1 MKTSKKNL
9 ILGAVVAAN
18 VVLSGSFY
26 LIQKN
31 IDHETRDY
39 QVKVMA
45 VEKKIDKL
53 AETSK
58 GDLLAKAKKGS
69 NTEKENAEQY
79 QNEAI
84 ATRYTQELFNVLM
97 TFNSSEEYAARAEK
111 LKYMLSPEVLEDKR
125 LFGSDKDNTGQGAI
139 DVLQLRSRFESIQS
153 YCFSED
159 DNQITVMSE
168 VRFSASKA
176 GYQAGR
182 NIVIYLSKFDTAK
195 KQFTEVNKLGKLDVK
210 VD

>member
-9 ILGAVVAAN
+9 ILGAVVAVN
-18 VVLSGSFY
+18 VVLSGSFH

-31 IDHETRDY
+31 IDHETRGY
-39 QVKVMA
+39 QVKVAA
-45 VEKKIDKL
+45 VEKKIDRL

-84 ATRYTQELFNVLM
+84 ATRYTQELFDVLM
-97 TFNSSEEYAARAEK
+97 TFNNSEEYAARSEK

-125 LFGSDKDNTGQGAI
+125 LFGSDKDNTGQSAI

-153 YCFSED
+153 YCFSEGD
-159 DNQITVMSE
+159 EQVTVLSE

-176 GYQAGR
+176 DYQVGR
-182 NIVIYLSKFDTAK
+182 NIVVYLSKFDTAK

>member
-58 GDLLAKAKKGS
+58 GDRKS
-69 NTEKENAEQY
+69 
-79 QNEAI
+79 
-84 ATRYTQELFNVLM
+84 TRL
-97 TFNSSEEYAARAEK
+97 NSSHA
-111 LKYMLSPEVLEDKR
+111 
-125 LFGSDKDNTGQGAI
+125 T
-139 DVLQLRSRFESIQS
+139 
-153 YCFSED
+153 
-159 DNQITVMSE
+159 
-168 VRFSASKA
+168 
-176 GYQAGR
+176 
-182 NIVIYLSKFDTAK
+182 
-195 KQFTEVNKLGKLDVK
+195 
-210 VD
+210 

>member
-9 ILGAVVAAN
+9 ILGAVVAVN

-31 IDHETRDY
+31 IDHETKGYR
-39 QVKVMA
+39 VKVTA
-45 VEKKIDKL
+45 LEKKRDKL

-58 GDLLAKAKKGS
+58 GDLLAKAKEGS

-84 ATRYTQELFNVLM
+84 ATRYT
-97 TFNSSEEYAARAEK
+97 
-111 LKYMLSPEVLEDKR
+111 
-125 LFGSDKDNTGQGAI
+125 DNTGQGAI
-139 DVLQLRSRFESIQS
+139 DVLQLRSRFESIRS

-159 DNQITVMSE
+159 DKQVTVLSE
-168 VRFSASKA
+168 VRFSASKSD
-176 GYQAGR
+176 YQAGR
-182 NIVIYLSKFDTAK
+182 NIVVYLSKFDTAK
-195 KQFTEVNKLGKLDVK
+195 KQFTDVNKLGELDVK
-210 VD
+210 ID

>member
-9 ILGAVVAAN
+9 ILGAVVAVN

-31 IDHETRDY
+31 IDHETKGYR
-39 QVKVMA
+39 VKVTA
-45 VEKKIDKL
+45 LEKKRDKL

-58 GDLLAKAKKGS
+58 GDLLAKAKEGS

-84 ATRYTQELFNVLM
+84 ATRYTQELFEVLM
-97 TFNSSEEYAARAEK
+97 TFNNSEEHATRAEK
-111 LKYMLSPEVLEDKR
+111 LKYMLSSEVLEDKR
-125 LFGSDKDNTGQGAI
+125 LFGSDTDNTGQGAI
-139 DVLQLRSRFESIQS
+139 DVLQLRSRFESIRS

-159 DNQITVMSE
+159 DKQVTVLSE
-168 VRFSASKA
+168 VRFSASKSD
-176 GYQAGR
+176 YQAGR
-182 NIVIYLSKFDTAK
+182 NIVVYLSKFDTAK
-195 KQFTEVNKLGKLDVK
+195 KQFTDVNKLGELDVK
-210 VD
+210 ID

>member
-9 ILGAVVAAN
+9 ILGAVVAVN
-18 VVLSGSFY
+18 VVLSGSFH

-31 IDHETRDY
+31 IDHETRGY
-39 QVKVMA
+39 QVKVAA
-45 VEKKIDKL
+45 VEKKIDRL

-84 ATRYTQELFNVLM
+84 ATRYTQELFDVLM
-97 TFNSSEEYAARAEK
+97 TFNNSEEYAARSEK

-125 LFGSDKDNTGQGAI
+125 LFGSDKDNTGQSAI

-153 YCFSED
+153 YCFSEGD
-159 DNQITVMSE
+159 EQVTVLSE

-182 NIVIYLSKFDTAK
+182 NIVVYLSKFDTAK
-195 KQFTEVNKLGKLDVK
+195 KQFTEVNKLGKLDIK

>member
-9 ILGAVVAAN
+9 ILGAVVAVN
-18 VVLSGSFY
+18 VVLSGSFH

-31 IDHETRDY
+31 IDHETRGY
-39 QVKVMA
+39 QVKVAA
-45 VEKKIDKL
+45 VEKKIDRL

-84 ATRYTQELFNVLM
+84 ATRYTQELFDVLM
-97 TFNSSEEYAARAEK
+97 TFNNSEEYAARSEK

-125 LFGSDKDNTGQGAI
+125 LFGSDKDNTGQSAI

-153 YCFSED
+153 YCFSEGD
-159 DNQITVMSE
+159 EQVT

-176 GYQAGR
+176 DYQAGR
-182 NIVIYLSKFDTAK
+182 NIVVYLSKFDTAK

>member
-9 ILGAVVAAN
+9 ILGAVVAVN
-18 VVLSGSFY
+18 VVLSGSFH

-31 IDHETRDY
+31 IDHETRGY
-39 QVKVMA
+39 QVKVAA
-45 VEKKIDKL
+45 VEKKIDRL

-84 ATRYTQELFNVLM
+84 ATRYTQELFDVLM
-97 TFNSSEEYAARAEK
+97 TFNNSEEYATRAEK

-125 LFGSDKDNTGQGAI
+125 LFGSDKDNTGQSAI

-153 YCFSED
+153 YCFSEGD
-159 DNQITVMSE
+159 EQVTVLSE

-176 GYQAGR
+176 DYQAGR
-182 NIVIYLSKFDTAK
+182 NIVVYLSKFDTAK

>member
-9 ILGAVVAAN
+9 ILGAVVAVN
-18 VVLSGSFY
+18 VVLSGSFH

-31 IDHETRDY
+31 IDHETRGY
-39 QVKVMA
+39 QVKVAA
-45 VEKKIDKL
+45 VEKKIDRL

-84 ATRYTQELFNVLM
+84 ATRYTQELFDVLM
-97 TFNSSEEYAARAEK
+97 TFNNSEEYAARSEK

-125 LFGSDKDNTGQGAI
+125 LFGSDKDNTGQSAI
-139 DVLQLRSRFESIQS
+139 DV
-153 YCFSED
+153 
-159 DNQITVMSE
+159 
-168 VRFSASKA
+168 
-176 GYQAGR
+176 
-182 NIVIYLSKFDTAK
+182 
-195 KQFTEVNKLGKLDVK
+195 
-210 VD
+210 